1 MYFEALTG
9 VKPNLL
15 LLFPDQ
21 FAPLRANQ
29 PTACLGAT
37 AAAESGGKNAA
48 ERRHLL
54 GELRITAASF
64 QFQHRFISRCI
75 VTIHAGLCPH

>member
-1 MYFEALTG
+1 MYFESETG

-15 LLFPDQ
+15 LLFSDQ
-21 FAPLRANQ
+21 FAPLRADKPN
-29 PTACLGAT
+29 LLR
-37 AAAESGGKNAA
+37 AEEELQLSAV

-54 GELRITAASF
+54 AELRITAASF
-64 QFQHRFISRCI
+64 QFQHQFISHCI